1 MPVTISAESPL
12 QDEVRAMVADLNA
25 FLRPLSPPQF
35 QFQMTAEQMAGAD
48 TTVFVLRGED
58 GAAIGMGSVKVHT
71 PEFGEVKRMF
81 TRPDVRGTGLGRLIL
96 NAVEAEARR
105 MGLQLLR
112 LETGGT
118 PGFEP
123 AWRCYERGG
132 YVRRSA
138 FLDYPDSEYSRFY
151 EKKLSV

>member
-1 MPVTISAESPL
+1 MSVSIKVEIPL
-12 QDEVRAMVADLNA
+12 QDDVRAMVAALNA
-25 FLRPLSPPQF
+25 FLQPLSPPKF

-48 TTVFVLRGED
+48 TTVFVLRSGD
-58 GAAIGMGSVKVHT
+58 GAAIGMGALKTHN

-81 TRPDVRGTGLGRLIL
+81 TRPQIRGTGLGRIIL

-105 MGLQLLR
+105 MGLRTLK

-123 AWRCYERGG
+123 AWRVYERGG
-132 YVRRSA
+132 FVRCGA
-138 FLDYPDSEYSRFY
+138 FLDYPDTEYSRFY
-151 EKKLSV
+151 EKNLNA